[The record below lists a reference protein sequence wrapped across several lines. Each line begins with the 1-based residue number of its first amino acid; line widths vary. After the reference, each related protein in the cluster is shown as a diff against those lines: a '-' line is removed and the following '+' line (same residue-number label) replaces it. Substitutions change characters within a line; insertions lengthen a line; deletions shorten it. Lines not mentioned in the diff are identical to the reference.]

1 MKKIGWNIKSQ
12 ILILIYEISGSF
24 DTAVDNNLESLF
36 NIVLIVEFSPVFS
49 TKHWRSI
56 YGVLY
61 KELGWTQ
68 ISQRDRDRELKRGN
82 SHVVVIQ
89 TNYVYWRTSKQALFI
104 SDCSNRPEFVTAKDR
119 IRCKLL

>member
-1 MKKIGWNIKSQ
+1 MKV
-12 ILILIYEISGSF
+12 SGSF

-89 TNYVYWRTSKQALFI
+89 TNYVYWWTSKQALFI